1 MSYDALTIAAI
12 VIVAVLIVV
21 IIMIGRSNANNERK
35 VRMLARHLTMMEG
48 NQEAINLCKEIHEK
62 YPDLCVGLDYTLREK
77 GDSVE
82 IEEWNSNQ
90 PRPGGL

>member
-12 VIVAVLIVV
+12 VIVAVLIVT
-21 IIMIGRSNANNERK
+21 IIVIGRSNANNERK
-35 VRMLARHLTMMEG
+35 IRLLARHLTMLEG

-77 GDSVE
+77 GAHVE
-82 IEEWNSNQ
+82 IDEWNSNK
-90 PRPGGL
+90 PRPGN

>member
-21 IIMIGRSNANNERK
+21 IIMVGRSNANNERR
-35 VRMLARHLTMMEG
+35 VRMLARHLTMLEG
-48 NQEAINLCKEIHEK
+48 NEEALKLCREIHEK
-62 YPDLCVGLDYTLREK
+62 YPDLCVGLDYTLRES

-82 IEEWNSNQ
+82 IADWNSHQ
-90 PRPGGL
+90 PRPRG